1 MLALI
6 AALLSIAVTPA
17 QAAGAP
23 ACKPRELRLSLDGRD
38 GDFNGMSHGGTA
50 LVIRNLGPD
59 CSLPA
64 LLPVEFHDA
73 RGSKLPVV
81 ARNAAGAQRGQ
92 LRLGAGHRAEMTL
105 RWVSGPVY
113 PKSRSG
119 HVAEVRIQIGG
130 RRCARRLPP
139 ISTVKRASLSRSNAV
154 HGARWKPWRPIAR
167 AIFTRPSVCHGPKTL
182 CYKRFVCE

>member
-50 LVIRNLGPD
+50 LGIRNLGPD

-119 HVAEVRIQIGG
+119 HVAEVRIKLGG
-130 RRCARRLPP
+130 ATLRAPLAADIYGEAGKP
-139 ISTVKRASLSRSNAV
+139 IQVERSAWRAMEGMAADR
-154 HGARWKPWRPIAR
+154 
-167 AIFTRPSVCHGPKTL
+167 
-182 CYKRFVCE
+182 